1 MLARLWTRPAR
12 RQYAP
17 SMSAHWD
24 SLTVD
29 GSEMRCHVSIPDS
42 KRPFPGVLVCMHA
55 PGVDGFIQGIGAR
68 LAESG
73 FAAVAPE
80 LYHRQ
85 ADGNAN
91 PLEKMGR
98 LRDDEIVRDL
108 TAAAANLRELP
119 GVDAARCAVVGF
131 CMGGRL
137 SYLFAS
143 HDEALRAAVVFYGG
157 NIMLPWGDGPAPFD
171 RSDRIACPVL
181 GLFGD
186 EDGNP
191 SPEDVARID
200 AELARLGKPH
210 EFHGYAGAGH
220 AFLNAQRPSYRE
232 EAATDAWGR
241 CIAWLHS
248 HLA

>member
-1 MLARLWTRPAR
+1 
-12 RQYAP
+12 
-17 SMSAHWD
+17 MSGDWE
-24 SLTVD
+24 SLSVD
-29 GSEMRCHVSIPDS
+29 GSEMRCHVTIPEG

-55 PGVDGFIQGIGAR
+55 PGVDGFIQGIDAR

-73 FAAVAPE
+73 FAAIAPE
-80 LYHRQ
+80 LYHRLTESE
-85 ADGNAN
+85 DS
-91 PLEKMGR
+91 PLEQMAK

-108 TAAAANLRELP
+108 GAAIAHLRELP
-119 GVDAARCAVVGF
+119 GVDGGRCAVIGF

-137 SYLFAS
+137 AYLFSS
-143 HDEALRAAVVFYGG
+143 HDSALRASVVFYGG
-157 NIMLPWGDGPAPFD
+157 NIMVPWGDGPAPIE

-186 EDGNP
+186 DDGNP
-191 SPEDVARID
+191 SPDDVERID
-200 AELARLGKPH
+200 AELTRLGKPH

-220 AFLNAQRPSYRE
+220 AFLNQQRPSYRK

-241 CIAWLHS
+241 CVAWLHR

>member
-1 MLARLWTRPAR
+1 
-12 RQYAP
+12 
-17 SMSAHWD
+17 MSVRWD

-29 GSEMRCHVSIPDS
+29 GSEMRCHVSLPDS
-42 KRPFPGVLVCMHA
+42 RRPFPGVLVCMHA
-55 PGVDGFIQGIGAR
+55 PGVDEFIQGIGAR

-85 ADGNAN
+85 ADEAAT
-91 PLEKMGR
+91 PLEQMGR
-98 LRDDEIVRDL
+98 LQDDEIVRDL
-108 TAAAANLRELP
+108 TAAAGQLRGLP
-119 GVDAARCAVVGF
+119 GVDGARCAVIGF

-143 HDEALRAAVVFYGG
+143 HDEALRASVVFYGG
-157 NIMLPWGDGPAPFD
+157 NITVPWGDGPAPFD
-171 RSDRIACPVL
+171 RSDRIACPIL

-186 EDGNP
+186 DDGNP
-191 SPEDVARID
+191 SPDDVAKID
-200 AELARLGKPH
+200 AELTKLGKPH

-220 AFLNAQRPSYRE
+220 AFLNQQRPSYRE

-241 CIAWLHS
+241 CVAWLHT